1 MNKISDEEEKLKY
14 LAQTLDMPPP
24 WSPKIY
30 IEKDNFLRGTPLGE
44 TTTFFIKVKVEK
56 YADYSQPDGL
66 IMKYTLYEV
75 IFVSKFRTIKRLRL
89 DKLDTFSSIVATN
102 SKENIDTLS
111 SSRQSSI
118 MVQVKCIIG
127 KKSPK

>member
-44 TTTFFIKVKVEK
+44 TTTFFIKVKIEK

-66 IMKYTLYEV
+66 VMKYTQYEV
-75 IFVSKFRTIKRLRL
+75 KNQIISGLQKDQDKGSGLLLQASK
-89 DKLDTFSSIVATN
+89 
-102 SKENIDTLS
+102 
-111 SSRQSSI
+111 
-118 MVQVKCIIG
+118 
-127 KKSPK
+127 

>member
-44 TTTFFIKVKVEK
+44 TTTFFIKVKIEK

-66 IMKYTLYEV
+66 VMKYTQYEV
-75 IFVSKFRTIKRLRL
+75 KIK
-89 DKLDTFSSIVATN
+89 
-102 SKENIDTLS
+102 
-111 SSRQSSI
+111 
-118 MVQVKCIIG
+118 
-127 KKSPK
+127 

>member
-118 MVQVKCIIG
+118 MVQVKCLIG